1 MRSKPWHEAALRFLI
16 AAIAGWLGT
25 LAHASWGGPFPGAV
39 DLSSAVAFTATLLFG
54 VPGLAGGAVGE
65 LLAWSA
71 GGRGA
76 AEALMLAAA
85 HALCGAVAWVVFR
98 YTRGTGRGLP
108 NLRSYLWLFMAA
120 TLGGLLAALVEGA
133 ALVQGSP
140 RATWLLWAG
149 NLAGVM
155 LLAPPILLI
164 ADRWLS
170 GWRAR
175 ILGEQPARR
184 ARLLRLRGGMED
196 GAAAGASLEDTLVA
210 LHGVP
215 SLGRGLAIGGLLVLA
230 TTGAA
235 LRLTDLVPDAAV
247 WLTMLYLLP
256 VLWAAINYGLRGGV
270 LAASAAGILFL
281 VGRSLTETGPRLGD
295 PEATALYA
303 NVLAL
308 SLVGALFGA
317 GQEREATLR
326 DRLAESNRLLRN
338 DLLRVVQALT
348 GAIEAK
354 DGYTEAHLRRVSG
367 YALAVGE
374 KLGLGAG
381 ELEELRYASL
391 LHDVGKIGV
400 PDHLLAKQGP
410 LSVDEAELM
419 QRHAEIGA
427 RILSNIDVLRD
438 VAPLILHHQER
449 FDGAR
454 DGKHP
459 GYPLGLHGDAIPMGA
474 RIIAVV
480 DAFDA
485 MTSDRPYRAALDPA
499 EAVEVLR
506 AERGRQFDPRIVDSF
521 LSVLAENP
529 WRD

>member
-1 MRSKPWHEAALRFLI
+1 MRSKFWYDAALRFLI

-39 DLSSAVAFTATLLFG
+39 DLSSAIAFTATLLFG
-54 VPGLAGGAVGE
+54 GPGLVGGAAGE
-65 LLAWSA
+65 LVAWSA
-71 GGRGA
+71 SGRGA
-76 AEALMLAAA
+76 ADALTLAAA

-120 TLGGLLAALVEGA
+120 TLGGLLAAIVEGA
-133 ALVQGSP
+133 ALVQASP

-164 ADRWLS
+164 ADHWLA

-175 ILGEQPARR
+175 IPDEEPARR
-184 ARLLRLRGGMED
+184 VRLLRLRRGIEGGP
-196 GAAAGASLEDTLVA
+196 ATGASLEDTLVTLQA
-210 LHGVP
+210 VP
-215 SLGRGLAIGGLLVLA
+215 SLGRGLAIGGLLVVA

-235 LRLTDLVPDAAV
+235 LPLTDLVPDAAV
-247 WLTMLYLLP
+247 WLTMLYLVP

-281 VGRSLTETGPRLGD
+281 IGRSLTGAGPRLGD

-374 KLGLGAG
+374 RLGLGAG

-410 LSVDEAELM
+410 LSVDEAEQM

-506 AERGRQFDPRIVDSF
+506 TERGRQFDPRIVDCF